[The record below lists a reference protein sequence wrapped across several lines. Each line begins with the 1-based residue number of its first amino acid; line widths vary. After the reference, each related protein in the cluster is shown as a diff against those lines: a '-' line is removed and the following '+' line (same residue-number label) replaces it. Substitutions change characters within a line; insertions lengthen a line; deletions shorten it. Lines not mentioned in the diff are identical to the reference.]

1 MTVRSMQET
10 EARYGQVTDRV
21 AELMGVINAA
31 HGELVSVLA
40 EAVDERVWDVWGIHS
55 PGHWVS
61 WQTGCTLSRGHAIAK
76 LAERRG
82 ELPTAVAALQAGSLS
97 LDAAVQIARRGPA
110 AYEHD
115 ITEFARQATISQL
128 QSSLRD
134 YVYDDDT
141 EKTKPKAR
149 QDTRGVSKG
158 EDDTGWWAKLRLDP
172 DEGAVVDRSLQ
183 ATYEDLQRQ
192 ARAETP
198 EGQTPPRVTMADAL
212 VAVAEAALRAGEAA
226 FPGSDRYLVHLH
238 LDAHPTNTDGDDPEL
253 ALSFHLSG
261 PVSAALRGL
270 LLCGD
275 IALRPTFWDQGTP
288 LSVGRK
294 TRTVN
299 RRLKRAIEHR
309 DSGCR
314 VPGCGRRSSLD
325 IHHITHW
332 EHGGPT
338 NTNNLICLCRRHHRL
353 HHLGHLA
360 ISGNPNH
367 PAPGCGNPKPA
378 MTGPTGCNTTSSGRA
393 SSADAADPPDSAGP
407 SLAPDKGPM
416 RFTDRWGRLIEPAG
430 TPTTPDADLDAAA
443 AAVAAGVEPTDD
455 YEHPLGE
462 RLQHWG
468 VHFNPNHPPPN
479 PPPPKDH
486 DLGDDD
492 TGNDTAGSP
501 SPSDGTVTNTDGRRP
516 GSGPTPGPN
525 PHGTGPPDD
534 PRHGGP
540 PTATG
545 PPAA

>member
-40 EAVDERVWDVWGIHS
+40 DAVDERVWDVWGIHS

-76 LAERRG
+76 LAERRS

-97 LDAAVQIARRGPA
+97 LDAAVQIARRAPA

-149 QDTRGVSKG
+149 HDTRGVSKG

-198 EGQTPPRVTMADAL
+198 EGETPPRVTMADAL

-270 LLCGD
+270 LLCGEV
-275 IALRPTFWDQGTP
+275 ALRPTFWDQGTP

-314 VPGCGRRSSLD
+314 VPGCGRRTSLD

-360 ISGNPNH
+360 ITGNPNH
-367 PAPGCGNPKPA
+367 PRPGCG
-378 MTGPTGCNTTSSGRA
+378 
-393 SSADAADPPDSAGP
+393 
-407 SLAPDKGPM
+407 
-416 RFTDRWGRLIEPAG
+416 
-430 TPTTPDADLDAAA
+430 
-443 AAVAAGVEPTDD
+443 
-455 YEHPLGE
+455 
-462 RLQHWG
+462 
-468 VHFNPNHPPPN
+468 
-479 PPPPKDH
+479 
-486 DLGDDD
+486 
-492 TGNDTAGSP
+492 
-501 SPSDGTVTNTDGRRP
+501 
-516 GSGPTPGPN
+516 
-525 PHGTGPPDD
+525 D
-534 PRHGGP
+534 PRHRHRHRALHGRP
-540 PTATG
+540 HRHRQRRPR
-545 PPAA
+545 PERHQQRPSPERRRR

>member
-10 EARYGQVTDRV
+10 EARYGEVTDRV

-76 LAERRG
+76 LAERRS

-115 ITEFARQATISQL
+115 ITEFAQQATISQL

-149 QDTRGVSKG
+149 HDTRGVSKG

-198 EGQTPPRVTMADAL
+198 EGETPPRVTMADAL

-253 ALSFHLSG
+253 ALSFHLGG

-275 IALRPTFWDQGTP
+275 LALRPTFWDQGTP

-314 VPGCGRRSSLD
+314 VPGCGRRTSLD

-360 ISGNPNH
+360 ITGNPNH
-367 PAPGCGNPKPA
+367 PRPGCGNP
-378 MTGPTGCNTTSSGRA
+378 
-393 SSADAADPPDSAGP
+393 DPDRDNGNDPGAGP
-407 SLAPDKGPM
+407 ASARGPM

-430 TPTTPDADLDAAA
+430 TPGTPTTPDADLDAAA
-443 AAVAAGVEPTDD
+443 AAAAAGVEPTDD
-455 YEHPLGE
+455 YDHPLGE

-468 VHFNPNHPPPN
+468 VHFNPNHPPPSP
-479 PPPPKDH
+479 PPPPKDRDPDN
-486 DLGDDD
+486 DL
-492 TGNDTAGSP
+492 TGGSDP
-501 SPSDGTVTNTDGRRP
+501 SAGTVTNIDGQRP
-516 GSGPTPGPN
+516 GSRPTPGPN
-525 PHGTGPPDD
+525 LHGTGPPDD
-534 PRHGGP
+534 PRHGEP
-540 PTATG
+540 PTATSA
-545 PPAA
+545 PAA